1 MTGIPM
7 GHALILAGI
16 LFALGLAG
24 LLMRRNLI
32 FILMS
37 IEIMLNGTGVAFI
50 AAGSR
55 WGQPDGQIMFLF
67 ILAMAA
73 AASTVVSVLVTMAF
87 LSAPPVAHAYTQV
100 LWTWIDVGGFRPEIA
115 FYLDPL
121 SLIMTLVVA
130 FVSFLIHLYSTEFM
144 IDDDGYSRFF
154 AYMNLFVASML
165 TLLLANNLLLLY
177 LGWEG

>member
-7 GHALILAGI
+7 GHALVLAGV

-37 IEIMLNGTGVAFI
+37 IEIMLNGTGVAFV

-73 AASTVVSVLVTMAF
+73 SEVAIGLALVLRLYRHHPTLDADAVSDMR
-87 LSAPPVAHAYTQV
+87 
-100 LWTWIDVGGFRPEIA
+100 G
-115 FYLDPL
+115 
-121 SLIMTLVVA
+121 
-130 FVSFLIHLYSTEFM
+130 
-144 IDDDGYSRFF
+144 
-154 AYMNLFVASML
+154 
-165 TLLLANNLLLLY
+165 
-177 LGWEG
+177 